1 MGKINAKVIC
11 FEKWWKNNDTYYF
24 VAKSWETEYSSE
36 DFTAEVV
43 GYTGN
48 MAAQLELMQIPYHP
62 NNIEQTLDRIEERK
76 NLINMTLEEENTN
89 LINRKLLE
97 AALIAIEQVKE
108 SLKNNEAP
116 YMKFNDK
123 ILAVWDEV
131 MVYFDQE
138 DPKYYRIDTDFLYKK

>member
-1 MGKINAKVIC
+1 
-11 FEKWWKNNDTYYF
+11 
-24 VAKSWETEYSSE
+24 
-36 DFTAEVV
+36 
-43 GYTGN
+43 

-123 ILAVWDEV
+123 ILAV
-131 MVYFDQE
+131 
-138 DPKYYRIDTDFLYKK
+138 